1 MTGLIFVVLSRSTS
15 IHNLPG
21 HALVAMKI
29 LRFILPLFS
38 LLPVSTSG
46 KERPNILLI
55 VSEDNGPELGCY
67 GDPYV
72 KTPVLDGLA
81 KTGMRFAN
89 SFTPYSVCSPSR
101 ACFLTGLDPAINGQ
115 LGLATHKYAM
125 YREWPHVFSLLKK
138 GGYRTGLIGKLH
150 VNPESAF
157 LPHIDFRAIS
167 GANFGRKK
175 MGAYAEKAGE
185 FFGEGEEPFFLS
197 INYPDAHFP
206 LIPQA
211 GGLPKKEDLLK
222 GVDVKPLP
230 WVGCDSK
237 RLREATANYY
247 NCMSRLDSLVGN
259 LLEKLEKAG
268 KAENTLII
276 YIGDHG
282 AQFSRGK
289 TSVYDAGLRIPMIL
303 HWPGEV
309 KVGVRNEMASVVDL
323 LPTICASAGVE
334 APTKQSG
341 RSLWPLLKGEEVADW
356 RKEFLAVTTGAAPA
370 IGCLQLALRTESYK
384 LIHTPKGQGQNR
396 SAVAY
401 LNQYN
406 AHFIAGSTKAE
417 VESSPD
423 QVSHAYTTYLRP
435 PEFELYDLEKDP
447 FEFVNLAGDQAHQ
460 DLLKGMNARLKKI
473 QQDVGD
479 PFGKVANVKLWL
491 DQEDQGRV
499 TNYRKEKGFQW
510 PYLQKFRKD

>member
-1 MTGLIFVVLSRSTS
+1 
-15 IHNLPG
+15 
-21 HALVAMKI
+21 MKI
-29 LRFILPLFS
+29 LRFILPLIS
-38 LLPVSTSG
+38 LLPTTSAG

-89 SFTPYSVCSPSR
+89 AFTPYSVCSPSR

-125 YREWPHVFSLLKK
+125 YREWPNVFSLLKK

-167 GANFGRKK
+167 GANFGRKE
-175 MGAYAEKAGE
+175 MGAYAEKAGA
-185 FFGEGEEPFFLS
+185 FFGGGEKPFFLS

-206 LIPQA
+206 LIRQA
-211 GGLPKKEDLLK
+211 GGLPKKEDLLN
-222 GVDVKPLP
+222 GENVKPLP
-230 WVGCDSK
+230 WIGCDSK
-237 RLREATANYY
+237 RLREATSDYY
-247 NCMSRLDSLVGN
+247 NCMSRLDSLMGK
-259 LLEKLEKAG
+259 LLEKLKKAG

-309 KVGVRNEMASVVDL
+309 KVGVRKEMASVVDL
-323 LPTICASAGVE
+323 LPTICE
-334 APTKQSG
+334 AAKVDGPKKQSG
-341 RSLWPLLKGEEVADW
+341 RSLWPLLKGEEVAGW

-370 IGCLQLALRTESYK
+370 IGCLQLALRTERYK

-417 VESSPD
+417 VENSPD
-423 QVSHAYTTYLRP
+423 QVSHAYATYLRP
-435 PEFELYDLEKDP
+435 PEFELYDLEQDP
-447 FEFVNLAGDQAHQ
+447 FEFVNLIEDKAHVEIFQ
-460 DLLKGMNARLKKI
+460 ELKEKLHDHLE
-473 QQDVGD
+473 DVGD
-479 PFGKVANVKLWL
+479 PFAKTGNVEAWIS
-491 DQEDQGRV
+491 QESEGRK
-499 TNYRKEKGFQW
+499 TNYRKQKNW
-510 PYLQKFRKD
+510 KWNYLSQFHNQ